1 MEKVEDTRFLR
12 IKHQILTAVITL
24 LQHKDFSKISVRD
37 ICETAGVSRSGFYL
51 HYEDKYDL
59 VQQYQREL
67 MVKMAPIFKQNLQ
80 WDHYQLFLTLITLMA
95 NEGQLIMLLLSEN
108 GVGEIQQQMQRVVRQ
123 NIQQN
128 VLPFASRQPQSPAEE
143 QYLIIFLSSG
153 VYGIIR
159 EWLQGGKRETPEEL
173 AMILNQ
179 FVLKCVE

>member
-1 MEKVEDTRFLR
+1 
-12 IKHQILTAVITL
+12 
-24 LQHKDFSKISVRD
+24 
-37 ICETAGVSRSGFYL
+37 
-51 HYEDKYDL
+51 
-59 VQQYQREL
+59 
-67 MVKMAPIFKQNLQ
+67 
-80 WDHYQLFLTLITLMA
+80 
-95 NEGQLIMLLLSEN
+95 
-108 GVGEIQQQMQRVVRQ
+108 MQRVVRQ